1 MSETFRSWLPT
12 RSDDQLREYV
22 AHHLDYRTEAVE
34 AALAELLRRGQPL
47 SGEELSRI
55 RSGLERRHAAM
66 KVHLNHRYGR
76 ILGPSPA
83 TRRTRIRLVTT
94 SLLAVGLGSAAA
106 IYLTALPKAA
116 NPLGYEPE
124 DTKKYLRD
132 LELYGGKVN
141 VLATE
146 FMRWLDGLWHGRSLA
161 FTVAWLTIIA
171 ALVFWFFS
179 TRLAAE
185 LDPTPRDNQGGD
197 GNDA

>member
-1 MSETFRSWLPT
+1 M

-47 SGEELSRI
+47 SGDELNRI
-55 RSGLERRHAAM
+55 RSGLERRDAAM
-66 KVHLNHRYGR
+66 KVHLNPRYGP
-76 ILGPSPA
+76 ILGRSPT
-83 TRRTRIRLVTT
+83 TRRTRIRLITT
-94 SLLAVGLGSAAA
+94 SLLAAGLGCATA

-146 FMRWLDGLWHGRSLA
+146 FMRWFDGLWHGRSLA

-171 ALVFWFFS
+171 ALAFWFLS
-179 TRLAAE
+179 TRLAAD
-185 LDPTPRDNQGGD
+185 LDPTPPEGQGRDGT
-197 GNDA
+197 DA

>member
-22 AHHLDYRTEAVE
+22 KRHLDYRTEAVE
-34 AALAELLRRGQPL
+34 GALAELLRRGQPL
-47 SGEELSRI
+47 SGDELSRI
-55 RSGLERRHAAM
+55 RSGLERRDAAM
-66 KVHLNHRYGR
+66 KVQLNPRYGC
-76 ILGPSPA
+76 ILGRSPA
-83 TRRTRIRLVTT
+83 TRRTRIRLITT
-94 SLLAVGLGSAAA
+94 SILAAGLGCATS
-106 IYLTALPKAA
+106 IYLTALPQAA

-146 FMRWLDGLWHGRSLA
+146 FMRWFDGLWHGRSLA

-179 TRLAAE
+179 TRLAAD
-185 LDPTPRDNQGGD
+185 LDPTPREDQGRN
-197 GNDA
+197 GNGA